1 MIIFF
6 LKKLRKLFKSI
17 GKFEN
22 TIIDKLVLLDNPS
35 KFSGKKLILKSDHFN
50 NLHNKLNQKK
60 NYPKKLVIVICFF
73 YNKNKIKILKKTLDM
88 INSYD
93 FKIDLTLITNNI
105 SFNEKK
111 ILKKLTPP
119 KIKKIDIHVIREL
132 PDNNLLPWYSITI
145 MKQKFKN
152 KSNSHFMFLED
163 DILISN
169 ENICYWVYFRK
180 LLKKLNLVPGFLRY
194 ENYKKNLYSV
204 DNPKKIIL
212 KKSPKIQFEN
222 NNFGFVN
229 SKYPY
234 SAMYLM
240 DRDMMDEYLK
250 SDATKVDFSFT
261 NKFMKS
267 TFPIKELLNI
277 SYAYLNV
284 PTGFHN
290 KLMIPYLDKK
300 IIPDYCL
307 IKHSEV
313 KYANSNKLEYM
324 SFGKIKI
331 KDLIN

>member
-50 NLHNKLNQKK
+50 NLHKKLNQKK

-105 SFNEKK
+105 SLNEKK
-111 ILKKLTPP
+111 ILKKLAPP
-119 KIKKIDIHVIREL
+119 KIKKIDIHAIRQM

-152 KSNSHFMFLED
+152 KSNSHFMFIED
-163 DILISN
+163 DILVTSK
-169 ENICYWVYFRK
+169 NICYWVYFRK
-180 LLKKLNLVPGFLRY
+180 ILKKFKLVPGFIRY
-194 ENYKKNLYSV
+194 ENYKNDFYAV
-204 DNPKKIIL
+204 DYEKKIIL
-212 KKSPKIQFEN
+212 NKSPKILTDDCSDSLIN
-222 NNFGFVN
+222 P
-229 SKYPY
+229 KYPY

-240 DRDMMDEYLK
+240 DRELMKEYLSSNAIK
-250 SDATKVDFSFT
+250 FDFSFT
-261 NKFMKS
+261 NNFLKS
-267 TFPIKELLNI
+267 KAPIKELLNI
-277 SYAYLNV
+277 SHAFLNF
-284 PTGFHN
+284 PKGFFN
-290 KLMIPYLDKK
+290 KLMIPFEKNRN
-300 IIPDYCL
+300 IPDYCL
-307 IKHSEV
+307 IEHTDV
-313 KYANSNKLEYM
+313 KYANFKKLKNM
-324 SFGKIKI
+324 GFGKIKV